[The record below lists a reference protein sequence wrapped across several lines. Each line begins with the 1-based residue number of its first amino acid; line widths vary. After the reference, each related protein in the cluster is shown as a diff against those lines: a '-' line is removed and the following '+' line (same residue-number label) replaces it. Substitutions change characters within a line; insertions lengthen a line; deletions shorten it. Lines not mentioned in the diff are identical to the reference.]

1 LIAGGFRRVLGSTG
15 FGVEFPI
22 SAELYDPSTGTFTAI
37 GNMTSAW
44 ADTATLLSNGNVL
57 ITRSDPDGIVGSQF
71 LSDMYDPSTGLF
83 SPSGKMVP
91 DQSHTGPTATLLT
104 NGKVLIAGGDVGDG
118 DGASFKAELYDPS
131 TDVFTTT
138 GNLTTGREQSTATL
152 LPDGAVLFTGGHI
165 GIASA
170 ELYDPES
177 GTFHPTG
184 GMVTG
189 RDIHNATL
197 LNDGT
202 VLITGGNEY
211 YPFNAG
217 GRDPQ
222 HPVLASAEIYTPAV
236 LIPASIVTELK
247 FDRTSAVA
255 GSSYSVNISGSNL
268 ASQTFFDVRFIS
280 PGSKESAVVLN
291 WQRGLAA
298 SHEVPESITLGSWTI
313 TGVRAHE
320 IETDHTGNFS
330 LVSATITVL
339 P

>member
-1 LIAGGFRRVLGSTG
+1 MVKITFNKSRAIFKADLILPLRLLLLSSFALTAFAQTPGRFNAVGAMITPRFFHTATLLPDGRVLITGGDSSYGGRGLATEKSAELYNPSTGTFTATASMTTPRDGHTATLLPDGKVLIAGGGPRIDGSGYSLASAELYDAATGKFVATGSMSIERWGHTATLLNNGKVLIAGGFRRVLGSTG

-22 SAELYDPSTGTFTAI
+22 SAELFDPSTGTFTAT

-71 LSDMYDPSTGLF
+71 LSDM
-83 SPSGKMVP
+83 
-91 DQSHTGPTATLLT
+91 
-104 NGKVLIAGGDVGDG
+104 
-118 DGASFKAELYDPS
+118 
-131 TDVFTTT
+131 
-138 GNLTTGREQSTATL
+138 
-152 LPDGAVLFTGGHI
+152 
-165 GIASA
+165 
-170 ELYDPES
+170 
-177 GTFHPTG
+177 
-184 GMVTG
+184 
-189 RDIHNATL
+189 
-197 LNDGT
+197 
-202 VLITGGNEY
+202 
-211 YPFNAG
+211 
-217 GRDPQ
+217 
-222 HPVLASAEIYTPAV
+222 
-236 LIPASIVTELK
+236 
-247 FDRTSAVA
+247 SAVA

-330 LVSATITVL
+330 LVSTTITVL